1 MRISLL
7 TQFFP
12 PESLA
17 GANRVAAIAD
27 SLADQSTLT
36 VIAPA
41 PSYPDPA
48 RYRDQPP
55 VRLPQNGRLV
65 RTSALTAQRRS
76 LPVRAAAEGAMAAR
90 LAGLAARSR
99 PDVVVASS
107 PSMFLGPA
115 GLVAARVARA
125 RFVWDLRDL
134 TWEYGREGDVLDGA
148 VARTSLNALG
158 RMMWATAKGADLI
171 VCATDGIAAAVRERV
186 RHARVEVVRNGIDSK
201 FLATFDPSHAPAGS
215 GTQVLYAGLLGL
227 AQGLEVLVEV
237 ARRAPDLR
245 ITIAGDGPR
254 RASLESL
261 AEQHGVANIAFTGYL
276 APDEL
281 VRLYHA
287 SDVLFAQLRDSK
299 LHSATAV
306 PSKLLEYMAA
316 ARPIVYGG
324 SGAAA
329 DLVTT
334 TGSGLVTAA
343 GDAEAIV
350 AAIRRAAT
358 AEGREMG
365 RRGRAHVSSLP
376 SRSEEMRRFALLV
389 RGLGQA

>member
-1 MRISLL
+1 MRIALL

-27 SLADQSTLT
+27 SLADRSKLT
-36 VIAPA
+36 VVAPA
-41 PSYPDPA
+41 PSYPDPS

-55 VRLPQNGRLV
+55 VLSPQNRRLV
-65 RTSALTAQRRS
+65 RTSALTAQRRP
-76 LPVRAAAEGAMAAR
+76 LPLRAAAELAMAAR
-90 LAGLAARSR
+90 LATIATRSR

-115 GLVAARVARA
+115 GLVASRLARA
-125 RFVWDLRDL
+125 KFVWDLRDL
-134 TWEYGREGDVLDGA
+134 TWEYGKEGDVIEGA
-148 VARTSLNALG
+148 AARASLNALG
-158 RMMWATAKGADLI
+158 RLMWTAAKGADLI
-171 VCATDGIAAAVRERV
+171 VCATDGIAEVVRERV
-186 RHARVEVVRNGIDSK
+186 RGRVEVVRNGIDSK
-201 FLATFDPSHAPAGS
+201 FLATFDPSPAPRGN
-215 GTQVLYAGLLGL
+215 GTHVLYAGLLGH
-227 AQGLEVLVEV
+227 AQGLDVLVEV

-261 AEQHGVANIAFTGYL
+261 AAQHGVANISFTGYV

-287 SDVLFAQLRDSK
+287 SDVLFAQLRESE

-329 DLVTT
+329 DVVTT
-334 TGSGLVTAA
+334 TGSGVVAA
-343 GDAEAIV
+343 PGDAEAIV

-358 AEGREMG
+358 VEGREMG
-365 RRGRAHVSSLP
+365 RRGRDHVSSLP
-376 SRSEEMRRFALLV
+376 SRSDEMRRFALLV
-389 RGLGQA
+389 RALGEA

>member
-1 MRISLL
+1 
-7 TQFFP
+7 
-12 PESLA
+12 
-17 GANRVAAIAD
+17 
-27 SLADQSTLT
+27 
-36 VIAPA
+36 
-41 PSYPDPA
+41 
-48 RYRDQPP
+48 
-55 VRLPQNGRLV
+55 
-65 RTSALTAQRRS
+65 
-76 LPVRAAAEGAMAAR
+76 MAAR

>member
-1 MRISLL
+1 MRVSLL

-27 SLADQSTLT
+27 SLVDQSTLT

-41 PSYPDPA
+41 PSYPDPG

-55 VRLPQNGRLV
+55 VRLPQNGRLI
-65 RTSALTAQRRS
+65 RTPALTAQRRS
-76 LPVRAAAEGAMAAR
+76 WPVRAVAESAMAAR
-90 LAGLAARSR
+90 LALLASRSR

-115 GLVAARVARA
+115 GLVAARAARA

-134 TWEYGREGDVLDGA
+134 TWEYGREGDVIEGG
-148 VARTSLNALG
+148 VARTSLSALG
-158 RMMWATAKGADLI
+158 RVMWTTVKRADLI
-171 VCATDGIAAAVRERV
+171 VCATDGIAAAVRERL
-186 RHARVEVVRNGIDSK
+186 RNGRVEVVRNGIDSK
-201 FLATFDPSHAPAGS
+201 FLATFDPSPPPAGNA
-215 GTQVLYAGLLGL
+215 TQVLYAGLLGH
-227 AQGLEVLVEV
+227 AQELDVLVEV

-254 RASLESL
+254 RASLEAL
-261 AEQHGVANIAFTGYL
+261 AEEHSVANIAFTGYL

-287 SDVLFAQLRDSK
+287 SDVLFAQLRESK

-316 ARPIVYGG
+316 ARPIVYAG

-334 TGSGLVTAA
+334 TGSGLVVTP
-343 GDAEAIV
+343 GDADAIV
-350 AAIRRAAT
+350 AGIRRAGT

-365 RRGRAHVSSLP
+365 GRGRDHVSSLP
-376 SRSEEMRRFALLV
+376 SRSEEMRQFALLV
-389 RGLGQA
+389 REVGQ